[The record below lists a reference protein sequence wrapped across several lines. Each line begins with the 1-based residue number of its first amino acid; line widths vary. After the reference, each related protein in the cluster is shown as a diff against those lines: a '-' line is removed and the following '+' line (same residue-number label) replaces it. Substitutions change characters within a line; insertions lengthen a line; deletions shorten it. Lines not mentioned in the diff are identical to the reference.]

1 MRSALKLPPSRI
13 LAWFARSVPG
23 PAFVVGLFS
32 LVVLSALVT
41 AEPPVPE
48 QQASTTG
55 VQIQAGPS
63 SAHRANR
70 EQPAQRP
77 TLSGPY
83 GLLPTVLTAED
94 TARYRTIFALQ
105 EQGWWPAAD
114 RMIAQLEDPLL
125 LSYVQHQRY
134 LHPTAYRSKYG
145 ELRDWLK
152 VYADRPGADV
162 IYRLALKRR
171 PKGAKRP
178 QRPKTVAD
186 SLGAVPALA
195 EPYRSEKKLSW
206 PQRRR
211 VQKLQRRIR
220 YYLRKTRLPDTE
232 KLLATA
238 EVRRLFD
245 RVQVDDAYSKVA
257 AGRFYLG
264 DAEQALDLARAVAFR
279 SGVEVPLS
287 HWTAGLAAWR
297 LGRVDLAVHH
307 FEALALSHGVSGW
320 NRAAGG
326 YWAARVHF
334 RQEKPAEADHWLML
348 AAEHPRT
355 FYGLLAR
362 ERLGIETE
370 FFFDNR
376 LPSPAAREALLG
388 EPAVRRALAL
398 IQLSEIEKAERELLT
413 VRTWSDPAVA
423 DGLLAVAQFMDMPS
437 ISFKL
442 ADKLR
447 RDERGTWS
455 EELLDGGLY
464 PIPPWQPR
472 SGFKLDRALV
482 FAVMRQESSFDRFA
496 KSPDGARGLM
506 QLMPRTARAVA
517 RSRRFRGQ
525 GRDEL
530 YQPDL
535 NIDLGQ
541 RYLSQLLKSSRVDG
555 DLFRLAAAYNGGP
568 GNLGKWQRQMEYG
581 DDPLLFIESIPLL
594 ETRLFVERVLTNL
607 WIYRK
612 RLGQP
617 APSLTALAAG
627 QWPVYRALDDGHTP
641 RLRRHADARDRSN
654 PVR

>member
-1 MRSALKLPPSRI
+1 MRSALKLPSSRA
-13 LAWFARSVPG
+13 LALFARSMSA
-23 PAFVVGLFS
+23 PAFVAGLLS
-32 LVVLSALVT
+32 LIFLSALGT
-41 AEPPVPE
+41 AEPPSTE
-48 QQASTTG
+48 QQAGETG
-55 VQIQAGPS
+55 AAVESDELSPAP
-63 SAHRANR
+63 AERA
-70 EQPAQRP
+70 EPAQRP
-77 TLSGPY
+77 KLSGPY
-83 GLLPTVLTAED
+83 GPLPTVLTAED
-94 TARYRTIFALQ
+94 EARYRTIFALQ

-114 RMIAQLEDPLL
+114 RMITELEDRLL
-125 LSYVQHQRY
+125 MSYVLHQRF

-152 VYADRPGADV
+152 AYADRPGADV
-162 IYRLALKRR
+162 IYRLAMKRR
-171 PKGAKRP
+171 PKGAAKPR
-178 QRPKTVAD
+178 RPKAVAD
-186 SLGAVPALA
+186 SLGALPVRA

-220 YYLRKTRLPDTE
+220 YYLRKTRLTDTE

-245 RVQVDDAYSKVA
+245 RVQVDGAYSKVA

-264 DAEQALDLARAVAFR
+264 DAEQALDLARAVALR

-297 LGRVDLAVHH
+297 LARMDLAVHH

-326 YWAARVHF
+326 YWAARAHLQQNNV
-334 RQEKPAEADHWLML
+334 AEADHWLTL

-370 FFFDNR
+370 FFFDR
-376 LPSPAAREALLG
+376 APPSPATREALLAD
-388 EPAVRRALAL
+388 PTVRRALAL
-398 IQLSEIEKAERELLT
+398 IQLSKTEKAERELLT
-413 VRTWSDPAVA
+413 LRGWSDPAVA
-423 DGLLAVAQFMDMPS
+423 EGLLAVTQFVDMPS
-437 ISFKL
+437 IGFKL

-447 RDERGTWS
+447 RQERGGWS
-455 EELLDGGLY
+455 EELLDSGFY

-482 FAVMRQESSFDRFA
+482 FAIMRQESSFDRFA

-530 YQPDL
+530 YEPDL

-568 GNLGKWQRQMEYG
+568 GNLGKWQRRMAYG

-612 RLGQP
+612 RFGQP

-627 QWPVYRALDDGHTP
+627 RWPVYRALDESGSP
-641 RLRRHADARDRSN
+641 RFRRHADARDRNN
-654 PVR
+654 PIR

>member
-1 MRSALKLPPSRI
+1 M
-13 LAWFARSVPG
+13 PG
-23 PAFVVGLFS
+23 PAFVVGLLS
-32 LVVLSALVT
+32 LIILSALGTNEPT
-41 AEPPVPE
+41 ATR
-48 QQASTTG
+48 QQAHETG
-55 VQIQAGPS
+55 ARLESGNVDLAEAVGP
-63 SAHRANR
+63 
-70 EQPAQRP
+70 QPAQQP
-77 TLSGPY
+77 KLSGPF
-83 GLLPTVLTAED
+83 GPLPTVLTAED
-94 TARYRTIFALQ
+94 EARYRTIFALQ

-114 RMIAQLEDPLL
+114 RMIEQLEDPLL
-125 LSYVQHQRY
+125 LSYILHQRY

-152 VYADRPGADV
+152 AYADRPGAAV
-162 IYRLALKRR
+162 IYRLAKKRR

-178 QRPKTVAD
+178 LRPKSVAD
-186 SLGAVPALA
+186 SLGALPARA
-195 EPYRSEKKLSW
+195 EPYRSEKNLSW

-220 YYLRKTRLPDTE
+220 YYLRKTRLTDTE

-245 RVQVDDAYSKVA
+245 RVQVDDAYARVA

-297 LGRVDLAVHH
+297 LGRMDLAVHH
-307 FEALALSHGVSGW
+307 FEALALSVGVSGW

-326 YWAARVHF
+326 YWAARAHL
-334 RQEKPAEADHWLML
+334 QQANTAEADHWLML
-348 AAEHPRT
+348 ASEHPRT

-362 ERLGIETE
+362 QRLGIETE
-370 FFFDNR
+370 FFFDPR
-376 LPSPAAREALLG
+376 VPSPSVREALLG
-388 EPAVRRALAL
+388 EPAIRRALAL

-413 VRTWSDPAVA
+413 VQGWSDPAVA
-423 DGLLAVAQFMDMPS
+423 DGLLAVTQFMDMPS
-437 ISFKL
+437 IGYKL

-447 RDERGTWS
+447 KHDKGDWS

-464 PIPPWQPR
+464 PIPPWQPK

-568 GNLGKWQRQMEYG
+568 GNLGKWQRRMDYG

-617 APSLTALAAG
+617 APSLVALAAG
-627 QWPVYRALDDGHTP
+627 QWPVYRALDDGDAP
-641 RLRRHADARDRSN
+641 RLRRHADARERN
-654 PVR
+654 RPVRLRH